1 MNAYD
6 SDGHSLSLYVDFLG
20 KTNVDIVTFR
30 LVNIYIQ
37 GVRKILPDW
46 KVQKSFWFKGIL

>member
-6 SDGHSLSLYVDFLG
+6 SDGQSLSLYVDFLG